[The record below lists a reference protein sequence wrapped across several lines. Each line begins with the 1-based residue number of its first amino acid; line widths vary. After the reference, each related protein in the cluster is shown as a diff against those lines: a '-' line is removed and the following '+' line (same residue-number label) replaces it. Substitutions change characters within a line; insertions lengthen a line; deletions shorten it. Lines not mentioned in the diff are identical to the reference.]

1 MSATVTTAKARTSPW
16 YGDRRVWWQVHQ
28 WVGFKLSLV
37 LAFIL
42 FTGTLAVLSHEI
54 DWLLQPSLRVAP
66 SSVEGEPRW
75 ERIAASAAAYP
86 RTKALLS
93 IDEPTASAFAAR
105 VMVEFDDSRLGFL
118 HVHPT
123 TGAVQGEGV
132 WWGAQRVLRNMHRH
146 LNLPT
151 KYGVP
156 LVSALALLV
165 LVSVATSFVVYKG
178 WWRGFLKPVRTAKPR
193 TLWGDLHRL
202 MGVWSLWFL
211 LLIAVTSVWYLV
223 ESLGGDAPP
232 PPSAAFAVTGDAG
245 EASREVGATL
255 SASLAAV
262 RRVDPQLEIEMI
274 VFPSERSGALVFQ
287 GQRSAWLVRPRA
299 NAAWVD
305 PLTARVLLR
314 TDAREMGVHQRIGE
328 MADPLHFG
336 TFGGYW
342 TRIPWFLFGLALTFL
357 AVSGCAIYAIRLAD
371 RARATVSWH
380 GGWRASWNGMG
391 GWRWVSMAMIVIGLV
406 MLPVAVVYAS
416 SVSAPAIANTQ
427 IAPVFNAAGR

>member
-1 MSATVTTAKARTSPW
+1 MSASATLGTARARTSPW

-28 WVGFKLSLV
+28 WVGFQLSLV

-86 RTKALLS
+86 RTKQILS
-93 IDEPTASAFAAR
+93 IDEPIARAFAAR
-105 VMVEFDDSRLGFL
+105 VMVAFDDGRLGFL
-118 HVHPT
+118 HVHPS

-156 LVSALALLV
+156 LVSALALLM
-165 LVSVATSFVVYKG
+165 LISVVTSFVVYKG
-178 WWRGFLKPVRTAKPR
+178 WWRGFFKPVRTAKPR

-202 MGVWSLWFL
+202 LGVWSLWFL

-223 ESLGGDAPP
+223 ESLGGEAPAM
-232 PPSAAFAVTGDAG
+232 PSVDVAAAGEGGDAG
-245 EASREVGATL
+245 SASRRAGETL
-255 SASLAAV
+255 AASLAAV
-262 RRVDPQLEIEMI
+262 RRADPDLQIEMI
-274 VFPSERSGALVFQ
+274 VFPAERSGALVFQ

-305 PLTARVLLR
+305 PASGEVLLR
-314 TDAREMGVHQRIGE
+314 TDARALNVHQRISE

-342 TRIPWFLFGLALTFL
+342 TKIPWFLFGLALTFL

-371 RARATVSWH
+371 RAKAVVGWTS
-380 GGWRASWNGMG
+380 GWRAAWTGMG
-391 GWRWVSMAMIVIGLV
+391 GWRWVSMAMIVVGLV
-406 MLPVAVVYAS
+406 MLPVAMVYGA
-416 SVSAPAIANTQ
+416 T
-427 IAPVFNAAGR
+427 G

>member
-1 MSATVTTAKARTSPW
+1 MSASATLGVAKPRTSPW

-28 WVGFKLSLV
+28 WVGFKLSLA

-66 SSVEGEPRW
+66 SSVDGEPRW
-75 ERIAASAAAYP
+75 ERIAAAAATYP
-86 RTKALLS
+86 RTAQILS
-93 IDEPTASAFAAR
+93 IDEPTARAFAAR
-105 VMVEFDDSRLGFL
+105 VMVEFDDGRLGFL

-151 KYGVP
+151 KVGVP
-156 LVSALALLV
+156 LVSALALLM

-178 WWRGFLKPVRTAKPR
+178 WWRGFFKPVRAAKPR
-193 TLWGDLHRL
+193 TFWGDLHRL
-202 MGVWSLWFL
+202 LGAWSLWFL
-211 LLIAVTSVWYLV
+211 LLISVTGVWYLV
-223 ESLGGDAPP
+223 ESLGGEAPP
-232 PPSAAFAVTGDAG
+232 MPSAELAASNEGDEARK
-245 EASREVGATL
+245 ASRSAGATL
-255 SASLAAV
+255 AASLAAV
-262 RRVDPQLEIEMI
+262 RRADPGLEIEMI
-274 VFPSERSGALVFQ
+274 VFPGERSGALVFQ

-305 PLTARVLLR
+305 PTSGEVLLR
-314 TDAREMGVHQRIGE
+314 TDARRLNVHQRIGE

-342 TRIPWFLFGLALTFL
+342 TKIPWFLFGLALTFL

-371 RARATVSWH
+371 RAKESVGWKSGGRAAWL
-380 GGWRASWNGMG
+380 GMG
-391 GWRWVSMAMIVIGLV
+391 GWRWVSMALIVVGLV
-406 MLPVAVVYAS
+406 MLPVAMLGWATS
-416 SVSAPAIANTQ
+416 
-427 IAPVFNAAGR
+427 

>member
-1 MSATVTTAKARTSPW
+1 MGHAAAKPW
-16 YGDRRVWWQVHQ
+16 YADRRVWWQVHQ
-28 WVGFKLSLV
+28 WVGLKLSLV

-75 ERIAASAAAYP
+75 DRIAASAATHP
-86 RTKALLS
+86 RVEAILS

-105 VMVEFDDSRLGFL
+105 VMVEFDDGTLGYL

-123 TGAVQGEGV
+123 TGAVQGEGPWV
-132 WWGAQRVLRNMHRH
+132 GAQRILRNMHRH

-156 LVSALALLV
+156 LVSSLALLM
-165 LVSVATSFVVYKG
+165 LLSVATSFVVYKG
-178 WWRGFLKPVRTAKPR
+178 WWRGFFKPVRTAKAR

-223 ESLGGDAPP
+223 ESLGGAAPP
-232 PPSAAFAVTGDAG
+232 LPSVTVDSAPVAAGDAAVSADG
-245 EASREVGATL
+245 TAGAGASARKALGHRVAD
-255 SASLAAV
+255 SLAAV
-262 RRVDPQLEIEMI
+262 RREDPSLDIEMV
-274 VFPSERSGALVFQ
+274 VFPSVANGALVFQ
-287 GQRSAWLVRPRA
+287 GQRTAWLVRPRA
-299 NAAWVD
+299 NAAATN
-305 PLTARVLLR
+305 PATARVLLT
-314 TDAREMGVHQRIGE
+314 TDAEALSVHQRISE

-336 TFGGYW
+336 TFAGYW
-342 TRIPWFLFGLALTFL
+342 SKVPWFLFGLALTFL

-371 RARATVSWH
+371 RMKQSIDWR
-380 GGWRASWNGMG
+380 GGWRAAWVGMG
-391 GWRWVSMAMIVIGLV
+391 RWRWASAAMIAVSFLL
-406 MLPVAVVYAS
+406 LPALFS
-416 SVSAPAIANTQ
+416 QTS
-427 IAPVFNAAGR
+427 G

>member
-1 MSATVTTAKARTSPW
+1 MRSSATATTGRARTSPW

-28 WVGFKLSLV
+28 WVGLKLSLI

-42 FTGTLAVLSHEI
+42 FTGALAVLSHEI
-54 DWLLQPSLRVAP
+54 DWLLQPSLRVSQ

-75 ERIAASAAAYP
+75 EHIAASAAAHP
-86 RTKALLS
+86 RTKAVLW
-93 IDEPTASAFAAR
+93 IDKPTASAFAAR
-105 VMVEFDDSRLGFL
+105 VMVEFDDGRLGFL

-132 WWGAQRVLRNMHRH
+132 WWGAQRVLRNMHRQ

-151 KYGVP
+151 KFGVP
-156 LVSALALLV
+156 LVSALALLM

-178 WWRGFLKPVRTAKPR
+178 WWRGLFKPVRTAKPR

-202 MGVWSLWFL
+202 LGVWSLWFL
-211 LLIAVTSVWYLV
+211 LLIAVTSIWYLV
-223 ESLGGDAPP
+223 ESLGGEAPAMP
-232 PPSAAFAVTGDAG
+232 AATLAAAEDVG
-245 EASREVGATL
+245 EASRQAGARLTV
-255 SASLAAV
+255 SLDAV
-262 RRVDPQLEIEMI
+262 RRADPGLRIEMI
-274 VFPSERSGALVFQ
+274 FFPSERSGALVFQ

-305 PLTARVLLR
+305 PANGKVLLR
-314 TDAREMGVHQRIGE
+314 TDARDLGVHQRISE

-342 TRIPWFLFGLALTFL
+342 TKIPWFLFGLALTFL

-371 RARATVSWH
+371 RAKETISWRGGWHVSWQ
-380 GGWRASWNGMG
+380 GMG
-391 GWRWVSMAMIVIGLV
+391 AWRWVSVAMIVVGLV
-406 MLPVAVVYAS
+406 MLPVAMVYAG
-416 SVSAPAIANTQ
+416 VTRI
-427 IAPVFNAAGR
+427 

>member
-1 MSATVTTAKARTSPW
+1 MGHAAAKPW

-66 SSVEGEPRW
+66 SSVEGQPRW
-75 ERIAASAAAYP
+75 ERIAASATAYP
-86 RTKALLS
+86 RTRAILS
-93 IDEPTASAFAAR
+93 ISEPTARAFAAR
-105 VMVEFDDSRLGFL
+105 VMVAFDDGRLGFL

-123 TGAVQGEGV
+123 TGVVQGEGV

-151 KYGVP
+151 RIGVP
-156 LVSALALLV
+156 LVSALALLM

-178 WWRGFLKPVRTAKPR
+178 WWRGFLKPVRVAKPR

-202 MGVWSLWFL
+202 LGVWSLWFL

-223 ESLGGDAPP
+223 ESLGGDAPA
-232 PPSAAFAVTGDAG
+232 PPSATLAATGEAG
-245 EASREVGATL
+245 EASREAGARL
-255 SASLAAV
+255 AASLAAV
-262 RRVDPQLEIEMI
+262 RRADPGLRIEQI
-274 VFPSERSGALVFQ
+274 VFPNERSGTLVFQ

-299 NAAWVD
+299 NAAYTN
-305 PLTARVLLR
+305 PSTGEMLLR
-314 TDAREMGVHQRIGE
+314 TDARDMGVHQRIGE

-336 TFGGYW
+336 DFGGYW
-342 TRIPWFLFGLALTFL
+342 TKIPWFLFGLALTFL

-371 RARATVSWH
+371 RARESIGWR
-380 GGWRASWNGMG
+380 GGWRAAWQGMG
-391 GWRWVSMAMIVIGLV
+391 RWRWVSVAMIVVGLV
-406 MLPVAVVYAS
+406 MLPVAVVQAG
-416 SVSAPAIANTQ
+416 AI
-427 IAPVFNAAGR
+427 

>member
-1 MSATVTTAKARTSPW
+1 MPW

-75 ERIAASAAAYP
+75 ERIATSAAEYP
-86 RTKALLS
+86 RTKEILS
-93 IDEPTASAFAAR
+93 IGEPIASAFAAR
-105 VMVEFDDSRLGFL
+105 VMVVFDDGAYGFL

-123 TGAVQGEGV
+123 TGMVQGEGV

-151 KYGVP
+151 KIGVP
-156 LVSALALLV
+156 LVSALALLM

-178 WWRGFLKPVRTAKPR
+178 WWRGFFKPVRTAKPR
-193 TLWGDLHRL
+193 SLWGDLHRL
-202 MGVWSLWFL
+202 LGVWSLWFL

-223 ESLGGDAPP
+223 ESLGGEAPA
-232 PPSAAFAVTGDAG
+232 PPSATLAAKGDAG
-245 EASREVGATL
+245 EASLEAGARL
-255 SASLAAV
+255 AASLAAV
-262 RRVDPQLEIEMI
+262 RRADPGLEIEMI

-299 NAAWVD
+299 NATWVD
-305 PLTARVLLR
+305 PTTADVLLR
-314 TDAREMGVHQRIGE
+314 TDARDMGVHQRISE

-336 TFGGYW
+336 DFGGYW
-342 TRIPWFLFGLALTFL
+342 TKIPWFLFGLALTFL

-371 RARATVSWH
+371 RAKVSIGWR
-380 GGWRASWNGMG
+380 GGWRAAWQGMG
-391 GWRWVSMAMIVIGLV
+391 RWRWVSMAMIVVGLV
-406 MLPVAVVYAS
+406 MLPVAVVQAG
-416 SVSAPAIANTQ
+416 AI
-427 IAPVFNAAGR
+427 